1 MIPVV
6 MVRIVSFSVKKG
18 INSGTKTPVIKIDLY
33 KKIAKISITEII
45 NRLIKVWNQN

>member
-33 KKIAKISITEII
+33 KKIAKIRI
-45 NRLIKVWNQN
+45 